1 MATLTVQTRYPD
13 EILELEKMAVAAPDD
28 LFANIALAG
37 AFQEAEFW
45 EEAADYYR
53 RSLALDTDGIYAETI
68 SKALAEISPNLPDVE
83 EMAAVPQALSEE
95 EQKQVYPSEILML
108 RETARER
115 PDDLIAQ
122 ISFASALEAG
132 GFLTDALKAYED
144 LKVQDEEGIF
154 HATCDQAIAGI
165 EAQLADPN
173 WQVNTAGWT
182 GTLKYAAATDD
193 LALDEERSNLTLQKR
208 WANLP
213 IAQKQFTAF
222 LVTSSLSIAAV
233 VGTGMVTAFVT
244 GRAQLKNQTLAELV
258 VTEGNYDIKIDQMI
272 FGFRGQAENASLI
285 ELARLYANKQPI
297 PPELLE
303 RVKTVL
309 KKETK
314 SRNIEYATLM
324 GFDQRVIAGANA
336 DRRGEIFNPDD
347 LVRLRTG
354 YPANLDVAATAIV
367 SKPELEKEQAPN
379 RENVSGSNAL
389 IRYVVTPIIDPQN
402 KRKLGNIVTGDM
414 INGKDEIVKQTL
426 DAFGGGY
433 SAVYYSLPDGQGFEL
448 ASSLLQTNPGS
459 GNPDVVSNVPL
470 PDDSIL
476 QLAKD
481 SPSEVITT
489 RTIIEGQPM
498 TVAVK
503 ILKNLQG
510 RDSIAFLV
518 RGTPEDGLDSLL
530 QDTFLLQ
537 FAVGGLALLVAALV
551 AYQLGRALTR
561 PLKNLQETAQKI
573 GEGEAGV
580 RAKVE
585 SRDEVGQLASTFN
598 AMAEQ
603 VEASTRSLQETSL
616 ERQQE
621 AENQRRQKEELQ
633 DGVVRLL
640 TNIEESAKGD
650 LTVRSSVEA
659 GAVGAIADAF
669 NATLAG
675 LRKLVK
681 QVVDT
686 ATEVNA
692 QAQQDS
698 QEITSLS
705 DNALE
710 QARALEFATAS
721 VAEMAHSIESVAK
734 SAQTAAA
741 IAKQGNEAAQQ
752 GQNTMDE
759 TVDSIYKVRGR
770 VAEISKKS
778 KRLAE
783 SSLEISK
790 IVGIISGISEKTN
803 LLAFNASI
811 EAARAGEN
819 GQGFRIV
826 ADEVRRLAEMVTLS
840 AQEIEQVILSIQEE
854 TSQMSQLM
862 EESTNEVVTGTQL
875 VQKTKETLQNLTEIS
890 QEIDTLL
897 DSISR
902 NTESQRTASQT
913 VTETVQNVANV
924 AKATSD
930 RSQQVSESLQSL
942 AKTAV
947 DLQTAAGKFKVQ

>member
-1 MATLTVQTRYPD
+1 MVSTPTKPQFSQ
-13 EILELEKMAVAAPDD
+13 EILELQAAAMAAPDD
-28 LFANIALAG
+28 LFAQIVLAG
-37 AFQEAEFW
+37 ALQQDGFW
-45 EEAADYYR
+45 EEAAQYYR
-53 RSLALDTDGIYAETI
+53 QAQELDSEDIYGETI
-68 SKALAEISPNLPDVE
+68 SKALAEIQPHLPAVE
-83 EMAAVPQALSEE
+83 ETPAIPQPLTEE
-95 EQKQVYPSEILML
+95 EKKQVYPPEILML
-108 RETARER
+108 QETVQER
-115 PDDLIAQ
+115 PDDLVAQ

-132 GFLTDALKAYED
+132 GFLTDALQAYED
-144 LKVQDEEGIF
+144 LKINDEEGIF

-173 WQVNTAGWT
+173 RITPAMAWT

-213 IAQKQFTAF
+213 IATKQFTAL
-222 LVTSSLSIAAV
+222 LVSSALTVVAV
-233 VGTGMVTAFVT
+233 VGTGMMIAISS
-244 GRAQLKNQTLAELV
+244 GRFQLKNQTLAELV
-258 VTEGNYDIKIDQMI
+258 VTEGNYNIKIDQMS
-272 FGFRGQAENASLI
+272 FGFRGQSDNLAIIQA
-285 ELARLYANKQPI
+285 ARLYSERQPI
-297 PPELLE
+297 PAPLAAQVRGILKNE
-303 RVKTVL
+303 TV
-309 KKETK
+309 
-314 SRNIEYATLM
+314 SRDIEYATLV
-324 GFDQRVIAGANA
+324 GQDQRIIASANA
-336 DRRGEIFNPDD
+336 QRNGQIFDPSN
-347 LVRLRTG
+347 LVTLRMG
-354 YPANLDVAATAIV
+354 YPGQIKFSTIV
-367 SKPELEKEQAPN
+367 SKEELEKELPPGIDNLEQ
-379 RENVSGSNAL
+379 ENAL
-389 IRYVVTPIIDPQN
+389 IRYTVTPVQDPQS
-402 KRKLGNIVTGDM
+402 KKNIGTLIAGD
-414 INGKDEIVKQTL
+414 IVNGKDAIVKNTV
-426 DAFGGGY
+426 DNFDGGY
-433 SAVYYSLPDGQGFEL
+433 SAVYYIDPNGEIQL
-448 ASSLLQTNPGS
+448 ATSNLKTGS
-459 GNPDVVSNVPL
+459 GQNTKVYENVAFPDLELLKKAQENPDMPL
-470 PDDSIL
+470 VGRTTVEGEPLTVAIKVI
-476 QLAKD
+476 KD
-481 SPSEVITT
+481 IQ
-489 RTIIEGQPM
+489 GQPL
-498 TVAVK
+498 A
-503 ILKNLQG
+503 L
-510 RDSIAFLV
+510 LV
-518 RGTPEDGLDSLL
+518 RGTSEVEFNDLLERTLLL
-530 QDTFLLQ
+530 QIGVG
-537 FAVGGLALLVAALV
+537 AVALVVAAII
-551 AYQLGRALTR
+551 AYWLGKTLTK
-561 PLKNLQETAQKI
+561 PLKNLQTTAQKL
-573 GEGEAGV
+573 GEGETGV
-580 RAKVE
+580 RAEVE
-585 SRDEVGQLASTFN
+585 SKDEVGQLAVTFN

-621 AENQRRQKEELQ
+621 AEKQRQLKEELQ

-640 TNIEESAKGD
+640 TDIEESSRGD

-686 ATEVNA
+686 ATEVSG
-692 QAQQDS
+692 QAQEDS

-721 VAEMAHSIESVAK
+721 VAEMAQSIESVAI
-734 SAQTAAA
+734 STQTAAA

-759 TVDSIYKVRGR
+759 TVESIYKVRGR

-862 EESTNEVVTGTQL
+862 EESTSEVVTGTQL
-875 VQKTKETLQNLTEIS
+875 VQKTKETLQNLAQIS
-890 QEIDTLL
+890 EEIDTVL

-902 NTESQRTASQT
+902 NTESQRLASQM
-913 VTETVQNVANV
+913 VTETVQNVASV

-930 RSQQVSESLQSL
+930 KSQLVSQSLQSL

-947 DLQTAAGKFKVQ
+947 ELQTAAGKFKVE

>member
-1 MATLTVQTRYPD
+1 MVSTSTKPQFSQ
-13 EILELEKMAVAAPDD
+13 EILELQAMATATPDD
-28 LFANIALAG
+28 LFAQIALAG
-37 AFQEAEFW
+37 ALQEEGFW
-45 EEAADYYR
+45 EEAAQYYHR
-53 RSLALDTDGIYAETI
+53 AQELDSDGIYGETI
-68 SKALAEISPNLPDVE
+68 SKALAEIQPNLPAVE
-83 EMAAVPQALSEE
+83 ENYAIPQSLSEE
-95 EQKQVYPSEILML
+95 EKKQAYPPEILML
-108 RETARER
+108 QETVRER
-115 PDDLIAQ
+115 PEDLVAQ

-132 GFLTDALKAYED
+132 GFLTDALQAYED
-144 LKVQDEEGIF
+144 LKIQDEEGIF

-173 WQVNTAGWT
+173 RIIPAMAWA

-213 IAQKQFTAF
+213 IATKQFTAL
-222 LVTSSLSIAAV
+222 LVSSALTVVAV
-233 VGTGMVTAFVT
+233 VGTGMMIAISS
-244 GRAQLKNQTLAELV
+244 GRFQLKNQTLAELV
-258 VTEGNYDIKIDQMI
+258 VTEGNYNIKINQMG
-272 FGFRGQAENASLI
+272 FGFRGQSDNVAII
-285 ELARLYANKQPI
+285 EAARLYGNRQPI
-297 PPELLE
+297 PANLRNQVRGILQNE
-303 RVKTVL
+303 V
-309 KKETK
+309 K
-314 SRNIEYATLM
+314 SRNIEYATLV
-324 GFDQRVIAGANA
+324 GQDQRIIASANA
-336 DRRGEIFNPDD
+336 QRNGQIFDPSD
-347 LVRLRTG
+347 LVTLRLGFPGQIKFST
-354 YPANLDVAATAIV
+354 TI
-367 SKPELEKEQAPN
+367 SKQELQKESAPN
-379 RENVSGSNAL
+379 VGQLEQKDAL
-389 IRYVVTPIIDPQN
+389 IRYTVTPVRDPQS
-402 KRKLGNIVTGDM
+402 KANIGTLIAGD
-414 INGKDEIVKQTL
+414 IVNGKDAIVQGTV
-426 DAFGGGY
+426 DDFDGGY
-433 SAVYYSLPDGQGFEL
+433 SAIYYLDPDGALQL
-448 ASSLLQTNPGS
+448 ATSSLKTGS
-459 GNPDVVSNVPL
+459 GQNTQLLKNVPL
-470 PDDSIL
+470 PDLSLLKQAQENPDEPVVGRLTIDGEPL
-476 QLAKD
+476 TLAVK
-481 SPSEVITT
+481 VIKN
-489 RTIIEGQPM
+489 IQGQP
-498 TVAVK
+498 
-503 ILKNLQG
+503 L
-510 RDSIAFLV
+510 AFLV
-518 RGTPEDGLDSLL
+518 RGTSEVEFNQLLERTLLL
-530 QDTFLLQ
+530 QMG
-537 FAVGGLALLVAALV
+537 VGVLALVIAAII
-551 AYQLGRALTR
+551 AYWLGQTLTKS
-561 PLKNLQETAQKI
+561 LKSLQSTAQKL
-573 GEGEAGV
+573 GEGSTDV
-580 RAKVE
+580 RAVVE
-585 SRDEVGQLASTFN
+585 SKDEVGQLALTFN

-621 AENQRRQKEELQ
+621 AEKQRQLKEELQ

-640 TNIEESAKGD
+640 TDIEESSRGD

-686 ATEVNA
+686 ATEVSG
-692 QAQQDS
+692 QAQEDS

-710 QARALEFATAS
+710 QARALESATAS
-721 VAEMAHSIESVAK
+721 VAEMAQSIESVAK

-741 IAKQGNEAAQQ
+741 IARQGNEAAQQ

-759 TVDSIYKVRGR
+759 TVESIYKVRGR

-875 VQKTKETLQNLTEIS
+875 VQKTKETLQNLAQIS
-890 QEIDTLL
+890 EEIDTVL

-902 NTESQRTASQT
+902 NTESQRLASQM
-913 VTETVQNVANV
+913 VTETVQNVASV

-930 RSQQVSESLQSL
+930 KSQLVSQSLQSL

-947 DLQTAAGKFKVQ
+947 DLQTAAGKFKVE

>member
-1 MATLTVQTRYPD
+1 MASSTTKPKFSQ
-13 EILELEKMAVAAPDD
+13 EILELEKMAAAAPDD
-28 LFANIALAG
+28 LFANIVLAG
-37 AFQEAEFW
+37 ALQEDEFW
-45 EEAADYYR
+45 EEAAAYYR
-53 RSLALDTDGIYAETI
+53 RAQALDSDGIYAETI
-68 SKALAEISPNLPDVE
+68 SKALAEISPNLPELE
-83 EMAAVPQALSEE
+83 EMPPVPQALSEE
-95 EQKQVYPSEILML
+95 EKKQAYPPEILML
-108 RETARER
+108 QETVRDR
-115 PDDLIAQ
+115 PDDLVAQ

-132 GFLTDALKAYED
+132 GFLADALGAYED
-144 LKVQDEEGIF
+144 LKIRDEEGIF
-154 HATCDQAIAGI
+154 HSTCDQAIAGI

-173 WQVNTAGWT
+173 RMVNTTGWT

-213 IAQKQFTAF
+213 IAAKQFTAF
-222 LVTSSLSIAAV
+222 VASSALTVVGV
-233 VGTGMVTAFVT
+233 VGTGMAIALVSGQAQLENQTMAELIISQNNYDVSIEGNILDFGDRSRSVVRETLEILNGGYNAIYTISPAGDFELSVSALRIVDDQGNVRVADSVSLPELSLLEQAQANDSEEMVT
-244 GRAQLKNQTLAELV
+244 GRTEL
-258 VTEGNYDIKIDQMI
+258 
-272 FGFRGQAENASLI
+272 RG
-285 ELARLYANKQPI
+285 
-297 PPELLE
+297 
-303 RVKTVL
+303 
-309 KKETK
+309 
-314 SRNIEYATLM
+314 
-324 GFDQRVIAGANA
+324 
-336 DRRGEIFNPDD
+336 
-347 LVRLRTG
+347 
-354 YPANLDVAATAIV
+354 
-367 SKPELEKEQAPN
+367 
-379 RENVSGSNAL
+379 
-389 IRYVVTPIIDPQN
+389 
-402 KRKLGNIVTGDM
+402 
-414 INGKDEIVKQTL
+414 
-426 DAFGGGY
+426 
-433 SAVYYSLPDGQGFEL
+433 
-448 ASSLLQTNPGS
+448 
-459 GNPDVVSNVPL
+459 
-470 PDDSIL
+470 
-476 QLAKD
+476 
-481 SPSEVITT
+481 SPF
-489 RTIIEGQPM
+489 

-503 ILKNLQG
+503 PIRDPQG
-510 RDSIAFLV
+510 QVLAFLV
-518 RGTPEDGLDSLL
+518 RGREDRELMSLL
-530 QDTFLLQ
+530 ERTFLLQ
-537 FAVGGLALLVAALV
+537 MGVGALALVVVAII
-551 AYQLGRALTR
+551 AYWLGQTLTK
-561 PLKNLQETAQKI
+561 PLKNLQTTAQKL
-573 GEGEAGV
+573 GEGDTSM
-580 RAKVE
+580 RAAVE
-585 SRDEVGQLASTFN
+585 SRDEVGELARTFN

-603 VEASTRSLQETSL
+603 IQASTQSLQDTSL
-616 ERQQE
+616 ERQRE

-669 NATLAG
+669 NATLGG

-686 ATEVNA
+686 ATEVSG

-698 QEITSLS
+698 VEITSLS

-710 QARALEFATAS
+710 QARALESATAS
-721 VAEMAHSIESVAK
+721 VAEMAQSIESVAK

-875 VQKTKETLQNLTEIS
+875 VQKTKETLQNLTRTS

-902 NTESQRTASQT
+902 NTESQRAASQT

-924 AKATSD
+924 AKTTSD
-930 RSQQVSESLQSL
+930 RSQQVSQSLQSL

-947 DLQTAAGKFKVQ
+947 DLQTAAGKFKVE

>member
-1 MATLTVQTRYPD
+1 MISSTTKPKFSE
-13 EILELEKMAVAAPDD
+13 EILELEKMAAAAPDD
-28 LFANIALAG
+28 LFANIVLAG
-37 AFQEAEFW
+37 ALQEEEFW

-53 RSLALDTDGIYAETI
+53 RAQALDTDGVYAETI
-68 SKALAEISPNLPDVE
+68 SKALAEISPNLPE
-83 EMAAVPQALSEE
+83 LENFASASQSLAEE
-95 EQKQVYPSEILML
+95 EDRVYPSEILML
-108 RETARER
+108 QETALDR
-115 PDDLIAQ
+115 PDDLVAQ

-132 GFLTDALKAYED
+132 GFLTDAIAAYQD
-144 LKVQDEEGIF
+144 LKVRDEEGIF
-154 HATCDQAIAGI
+154 HTTCDQAIAGI

-173 WQVNTAGWT
+173 RTVNTTGWT

-193 LALDEERSNLTLQKR
+193 LALDEERSNLTLRKR

-213 IAQKQFTAF
+213 IATKQFTGI
-222 LVTSSLSIAAV
+222 LGSSVLTVVAV
-233 VGTGMVTAFVT
+233 VGTGMAIALST
-244 GRAQLKNQTLAELV
+244 GQSQLRNQALAELV
-258 VTEGNYDIKIDQMI
+258 VANNNYNVKIDQMG
-272 FGFRGQAENASLI
+272 FGFRGQSNNQAIIQAAKLQNA
-285 ELARLYANKQPI
+285 KQPV
-297 PPELLE
+297 PPELQTEVQRILQNE
-303 RVKTVL
+303 V
-309 KKETK
+309 K
-314 SRNIEYATLM
+314 SRNIEYATLVGTNQKIIM
-324 GFDQRVIAGANA
+324 GANA
-336 DRRGEIFNPDD
+336 KRIGETFNPSN
-347 LVRLRTG
+347 LVTMRMGFPGQLNTS
-354 YPANLDVAATAIV
+354 AIV
-367 SKPELEKEQAPN
+367 SKQELAKESAPN
-379 RENVSGSNAL
+379 LDKINQDNVL
-389 IRYVVTPIIDPQN
+389 IRYSVTPVRDLSSG
-402 KRKLGNIVTGDM
+402 KFLGTLISGDVV
-414 INGKDEIVKQTL
+414 NGKTPIVDNTVQ
-426 DAFGGGY
+426 AFKGGY
-433 SAVYYSLPDGQGFEL
+433 SAVYYLDPNGDFKL
-448 ASSLLQTNPGS
+448 ATSALVTS
-459 GNPDVVSNVPL
+459 GMNALRMGIEPNVPL
-470 PDDSIL
+470 PNLDIL
-476 QLAKD
+476 KQAQA
-481 SPSEVITT
+481 SPDQSATT
-489 RTIIEGQPM
+489 RLSINGKTL
-498 TVAVK
+498 TVAADVVK
-503 ILKNLQG
+503 DAVTNKPL
-510 RDSIAFLV
+510 AFIV
-518 RGTPEDGLDSLL
+518 RGTSEEGLNSLL
-530 QDTFLLQ
+530 EKTVLLQ
-537 FAVGGLALLVAALV
+537 MGIGALALLLSGFL
-551 AYQLGRALTR
+551 AYLLGRALTK
-561 PLKNLQETAQKI
+561 PIENLQATAQKLGA
-573 GEGEAGV
+573 GESNV

-585 SRDEVGQLASTFN
+585 SKDEVGQLAMTFN
-598 AMAEQ
+598 DMAERIESFTESIQ
-603 VEASTRSLQETSL
+603 KTSA
-616 ERQQE
+616 ERQRE
-621 AENQRRQKEELQ
+621 AETQRAQKEELQ

-669 NATLAG
+669 NATLGG

-686 ATEVNA
+686 ATEVSG

-705 DNALE
+705 DNAME
-710 QARALEFATAS
+710 QARALESATAS
-721 VAEMAHSIESVAK
+721 VAEMAQSIESVAK

-875 VQKTKETLQNLTEIS
+875 VQKTKETLQNLTRTS

-902 NTESQRTASQT
+902 NTESQRAASQT

-924 AKATSD
+924 AKTTSD
-930 RSQQVSESLQSL
+930 RSQQVSQSLQSL

-947 DLQTAAGKFKVQ
+947 ELQTAAGKFKVE